1 MAFNSQGNV
10 LFLSFSVN
18 LLHTCMKISRI
29 RCIFSHFILPLKDSL
44 LCLHGKMSFH
54 CGIWFI
60 MRILFD
66 CKYDEYHKAFRFVSV
81 NRNYGTTKPL
91 SVCSKANCGNGLS
104 AATKSRDYKEGPLQ
118 SKKRKVLSP

>member
-1 MAFNSQGNV
+1 MFNYFFTIMAFNSQGNV
-10 LFLSFSVN
+10 LFHSSSVN

-29 RCIFSHFILPLKDSL
+29 RCGIFSHFIFPLKDSL

-60 MRILFD
+60 IRILFD

-81 NRNYGTTKPL
+81 SRNYGTTKPL
-91 SVCSKANCGNGLS
+91 FVCSKANYRNGFS
-104 AATKSRDYKEGPLQ
+104 AAATE
-118 SKKRKVLSP
+118 